1 LDLGRRGLNIKGQP
15 FEEVKTIG
23 DYAGFTISI
32 FIFYYGSAQNVKH
45 FKAHIAENSK
55 SLNVLLTKR
64 NKNSSGKSITS
75 RSITKIRWQLLFL
88 RLVSPERKNTIMK
101 YVPKCREEQHG
112 KLTTRNRKKGE
123 RKSCSCWLL

>member
-1 LDLGRRGLNIKGQP
+1 LNIKGWP
-15 FEEVKTIG
+15 FEEVKKIG
-23 DYAGFTISI
+23 DYAAFPISI

-55 SLNVLLTKR
+55 GLNVLLTKG
-64 NKNSSGKSITS
+64 NKNSSGK
-75 RSITKIRWQLLFL
+75 SITKIRWQLLFL

-101 YVPKCREEQHG
+101 YVPKCREEKHG

-123 RKSCSCWLL
+123 RKSYSCWLL